1 MWKAELEPLD
11 DGRIYK
17 LRLWRAGRRLRYA
30 DIIEG
35 WQHSPAFRDFYLSL
49 LADAPFD
56 ALFWE
61 SPPVAHSSISQAYEC
76 VLIDSPQLS
85 SVRPNPAHFEPH
97 FAAAAADQDVLT
109 FENLTKDATLIVPRP
124 TGPNFAAAAADQDVL
139 TFENLTKD
147 ATLIV
152 PRPTGPMHVY
162 AHLAAFVRG
171 AAEAQRHALLR
182 TLACALLLKMND
194 RPTWLSTSGL
204 GVYWLHV
211 RLDARPKYYN
221 FQPYKLGC
229 SR

>member
-61 SPPVAHSSISQAYEC
+61 SPPVAHSSVSQAYEC

-124 TGPNFAAAAADQDVL
+124 TGP
-139 TFENLTKD
+139 
-147 ATLIV
+147 
-152 PRPTGPMHVY
+152 MHVY

-182 TLACALLLKMND
+182 ALARALLLKMND